1 MKKIIAVLLCL
12 VLAAASVLA
21 LAEDAGDKAY
31 VIEKAIR
38 VFLVSN
44 FNDQKI
50 LNLINNN
57 KVPVTMV
64 SPNEMNKMSNNGVHQ
79 GVAAELKPYQTVSLE
94 EIILKAKK
102 KDKKIIVM
110 LDGIEDPH
118 NLGAILRSAD
128 VFEASG
134 IILPKHNSV
143 SLNATVAK
151 TSAGAINY
159 VPVAV
164 VNNLNQ
170 AISKLKEEGYW
181 VVATDG
187 SAEISYSSIKYD
199 FPVVVV
205 IGSEGKGVSPL
216 VLKNSDYIVK
226 IPQFGHVNS
235 LNASVAAGILLAEV
249 HKSNI

>member
-1 MKKIIAVLLCL
+1 MNKDINLIYGKNP
-12 VLAAASVLA
+12 
-21 LAEDAGDKAY
+21 
-31 VIEKAIR
+31 VIEAIRAKKAIK
-38 VFLVSN
+38 VFLTSN

-50 LNLINNN
+50 LSLINEN
-57 KVPVTMV
+57 KINFVTV
-64 SPNEMNKMSNNGVHQ
+64 NPNEMDKMANNGVHQ
-79 GVAAELKPYQTVSLE
+79 GIAAELKPYQTVSLE
-94 EIILKAKK
+94 EIIHKAKNK
-102 KDKKIIVM
+102 EKKIIVM

-128 VFEASG
+128 VFDASG

-143 SLNATVAK
+143 TLNATVAK

-159 VPVAV
+159 VPVSV

-170 AISKLKEEGYW
+170 AIKTLKEEGYW
-181 VVATDG
+181 IVSTDG
-187 SAEISYSSIKYD
+187 SATISYSSIKYD

-205 IGSEGKGVSPL
+205 IGSEGKGVSAL

>member
-1 MKKIIAVLLCL
+1 MNKEINL
-12 VLAAASVLA
+12 VY
-21 LAEDAGDKAY
+21 GKNP
-31 VIEKAIR
+31 VIEAINARKALK
-38 VFLVSN
+38 VFVVNN

-50 LNLINNN
+50 LNLIKENRLQ
-57 KVPVTMV
+57 VVYV
-64 SPNEMNKMSNNGVHQ
+64 SPSEMEKMSDGGVHQ
-79 GVAAELKPYQTVSLE
+79 GVSAELKPYQTVSLE
-94 EIILKAKK
+94 EIILKARKK
-102 KDKKIIVM
+102 EKKIIVM
-110 LDGIEDPH
+110 LDNINDPH

-128 VFEASG
+128 VFEAAG
-134 IILPKHNSV
+134 IIIPKHNSV

-170 AISKLKEEGYW
+170 AIKTLKDEGYW
-181 VVATDG
+181 VVSTDG
-187 SAEISYSSIKYD
+187 SATISYSSIKYD

-205 IGSEGKGVSPL
+205 IGSEGKGVSSL

-249 HKSNI
+249 HK

>member
-1 MKKIIAVLLCL
+1 MKDINLIYGKNP
-12 VLAAASVLA
+12 
-21 LAEDAGDKAY
+21 
-31 VIEKAIR
+31 VIEAIR
-38 VFLVSN
+38 AKKALKVFLVSN
-44 FNDQKI
+44 FSDQKI
-50 LNLINNN
+50 LNLIKENHLN
-57 KVPVTMV
+57 V
-64 SPNEMNKMSNNGVHQ
+64 SYINPNEMDKMCDGVHQ

-94 EIILKAKK
+94 EIIIKAKK

-134 IILPKHNSV
+134 IVLPKHNSV

-205 IGSEGKGVSPL
+205 IGSEGKGVSSL

>member
-1 MKKIIAVLLCL
+1 MKDLNLIYGKNP
-12 VLAAASVLA
+12 
-21 LAEDAGDKAY
+21 
-31 VIEKAIR
+31 VIEAIR
-38 VFLVSN
+38 AKKALKVFIVNN

-50 LNLINNN
+50 INLIKENHLA
-57 KVPVTMV
+57 VV
-64 SPNEMNKMSNNGVHQ
+64 SIAPNEMDKMCDGVHQ
-79 GVAAELKPYQTVSLE
+79 GIAAELKPYQTVSLE
-94 EIILKAKK
+94 EIIIRGRKK
-102 KDKKIIVM
+102 EKKIIVM
-110 LDGIEDPH
+110 LDNISDPH
-118 NLGAILRSAD
+118 NLGAIIRSAD
-128 VFEASG
+128 VFEVAG

-159 VPVAV
+159 VPVAI

-170 AISKLKEEGYW
+170 AIKTLKEEGYW
-181 VVATDG
+181 IVSTDG
-187 SAEISYSSIKYD
+187 SAATSYSSIKYD
-199 FPVVVV
+199 FPTVVV
-205 IGSEGKGVSPL
+205 IGSEGKGVSSL

>member
-1 MKKIIAVLLCL
+1 MNKDINL
-12 VLAAASVLA
+12 VY
-21 LAEDAGDKAY
+21 GKNP
-31 VIEKAIR
+31 VIEAIR
-38 VFLVSN
+38 AKKALKVFVVAN
-44 FNDQKI
+44 FNDQKV
-50 LNLINNN
+50 LNLIKDN
-57 KVPVTMV
+57 KLNMV
-64 SPNEMNKMSNNGVHQ
+64 SISPNEMDKMCNGVHQ
-79 GVAAELKPYQTVSLE
+79 GIAAELKPYQNVSLE
-94 EIILKAKK
+94 EIIIKAKK
-102 KDKKIIVM
+102 KEKKIIVM

-118 NLGAILRSAD
+118 NLGAIMRSAD

-143 SLNATVAK
+143 TLNATVAK

-170 AISKLKEEGYW
+170 AIKELKEEGFW
-181 VVATDG
+181 IVSTDG
-187 SAEISYSSIKYD
+187 SATIDYSSIKYD

-205 IGSEGKGVSPL
+205 IGSEGKGVSSL

-249 HKSNI
+249 HKSNS

>member
-1 MKKIIAVLLCL
+1 MKDINLIYGKNP
-12 VLAAASVLA
+12 
-21 LAEDAGDKAY
+21 
-31 VIEKAIR
+31 VIEAIR
-38 VFLVSN
+38 TKKALKVFLVSN
-44 FNDQKI
+44 FSDQKI
-50 LNLINNN
+50 LNLIKENRLN
-57 KVPVTMV
+57 V
-64 SPNEMNKMSNNGVHQ
+64 SYINPNEMDKMCDGVHQ

-102 KDKKIIVM
+102 KSKKIIVM

-134 IILPKHNSV
+134 IVLPKHNSA

-205 IGSEGKGVSPL
+205 IGSEGKGVSHL

>member
-1 MKKIIAVLLCL
+1 MNKDINL
-12 VLAAASVLA
+12 VY
-21 LAEDAGDKAY
+21 GKNP
-31 VIEKAIR
+31 VIEAIR
-38 VFLVSN
+38 AKKALKVFVMSN
-44 FNDQKI
+44 FSDQKV
-50 LNLINNN
+50 LNLIKEN
-57 KVPVTMV
+57 KLNMV
-64 SPNEMNKMSNNGVHQ
+64 AISPSEMDKMCNGVHQ
-79 GVAAELKPYQTVSLE
+79 GIAAELKPYQTVSLE
-94 EIILKAKK
+94 EIIIKAKK
-102 KDKKIIVM
+102 KEKKIIVM

-118 NLGAILRSAD
+118 NLGAIMRSAD

-143 SLNATVAK
+143 TLNATVAK

-170 AISKLKEEGYW
+170 AIKELKEEGFW
-181 VVATDG
+181 IVSTDG
-187 SAEISYSSIKYD
+187 SATISYSSIKYD

-205 IGSEGKGVSPL
+205 IGSEGKGVSSL

-249 HKSNI
+249 HKSNS

>member
-1 MKKIIAVLLCL
+1 MNNKETNFIYGKNP
-12 VLAAASVLA
+12 
-21 LAEDAGDKAY
+21 
-31 VIEKAIR
+31 VIEAINAKKAIR

-57 KVPVTMV
+57 KVPVSMV

>member
-1 MKKIIAVLLCL
+1 MNKETYIVYGKNP
-12 VLAAASVLA
+12 
-21 LAEDAGDKAY
+21 
-31 VIEKAIR
+31 VIEAINAKKALK
-38 VFLVSN
+38 VFVVTN
-44 FNDQKI
+44 FSDQKV
-50 LNLINNN
+50 LNLIKEN
-57 KVPVTMV
+57 KLPFASV
-64 SPNEMNKMSNNGVHQ
+64 SPNEMNKMSDNGVHQ
-79 GVAAELKPYQTVSLE
+79 GVAVELKPYQTVSVE

-102 KDKKIIVM
+102 KEKKIIVM
-110 LDGIEDPH
+110 LDNINDPH

-128 VFEASG
+128 VFEAAG

-170 AISKLKEEGYW
+170 AIKTLKDEGYW

-187 SAEISYSSIKYD
+187 SATISYSSIKYD
-199 FPVVVV
+199 FPVVIV

-226 IPQFGHVNS
+226 IPQYGHVNS

-249 HKSNI
+249 HKSNS

>member
-1 MKKIIAVLLCL
+1 MNKDINFVYGKNP
-12 VLAAASVLA
+12 
-21 LAEDAGDKAY
+21 
-31 VIEKAIR
+31 VIEGINAKKVLK
-38 VFLVSN
+38 VFLVTS

-50 LNLINNN
+50 INLVKENKINC
-57 KVPVTMV
+57 VTV
-64 SPNEMNKMSNNGVHQ
+64 SHSEMERMSEGGVHQ

-94 EIILKAKK
+94 EIIFKARKK
-102 KDKKIIVM
+102 EKKIIVM
-110 LDGIEDPH
+110 LDNISDPQ

-134 IILPKHNSV
+134 VILPKHNSV

-170 AISKLKEEGYW
+170 AIKTLKDEGYW
-181 VVATDG
+181 IVATDG
-187 SAEISYSSIKYD
+187 SATISYSSIKYD

-205 IGSEGKGVSPL
+205 IGSEGKGVSSL

-249 HKSNI
+249 HK

>member
-1 MKKIIAVLLCL
+1 MNKDINL
-12 VLAAASVLA
+12 VY
-21 LAEDAGDKAY
+21 GKNP
-31 VIEKAIR
+31 VIEGINAKKVLK
-38 VFLVSN
+38 VFLVTN

-50 LNLINNN
+50 LNLIKEN
-57 KVPVTMV
+57 KISCVTVPP
-64 SPNEMNKMSNNGVHQ
+64 SEMERMSEGGVHQ

-94 EIILKAKK
+94 EIIFKARKK
-102 KDKKIIVM
+102 EKKIIVM
-110 LDGIEDPH
+110 LDNINDPH

-170 AISKLKEEGYW
+170 AIKTLKDEGYW
-181 VVATDG
+181 VVSTDG
-187 SAEISYSSIKYD
+187 SATISYSSIKYD

-205 IGSEGKGVSPL
+205 IGSEGKGVSSL
-216 VLKNSDYIVK
+216 VLKNSDYVVK

-249 HKSNI
+249 HK

>member
-1 MKKIIAVLLCL
+1 MKDLNLIYGKNP
-12 VLAAASVLA
+12 
-21 LAEDAGDKAY
+21 
-31 VIEKAIR
+31 VIEAIR
-38 VFLVSN
+38 AKKALKVFIVNN

-50 LNLINNN
+50 LSLIKDNHLA
-57 KVPVTMV
+57 VSSI
-64 SPNEMNKMSNNGVHQ
+64 SPNEMDRMCDGVHQ
-79 GVAAELKPYQTVSLE
+79 GIAAELKPYQTVSLE
-94 EIILKAKK
+94 EIIYKAKSK
-102 KDKKIIVM
+102 EKKIIVM
-110 LDGIEDPH
+110 LDNISDPH
-118 NLGAILRSAD
+118 NLGAIIRSAD

-143 SLNATVAK
+143 SLSATVAK

-170 AISKLKEEGYW
+170 AIKTLKEEGYW
-181 VVATDG
+181 IVSTDG

>member
-1 MKKIIAVLLCL
+1 MSKDINL
-12 VLAAASVLA
+12 VY
-21 LAEDAGDKAY
+21 GKNP
-31 VIEKAIR
+31 VIEGINAKKVLK
-38 VFLVSN
+38 VFLVTN

-50 LNLINNN
+50 LNLIKEN
-57 KVPVTMV
+57 KINYVTVPP
-64 SPNEMNKMSNNGVHQ
+64 SEMEKMSEGGVHQ

-94 EIILKAKK
+94 EIILKARKK
-102 KDKKIIVM
+102 EKKIIVM
-110 LDGIEDPH
+110 LDNINDPH

-128 VFEASG
+128 VFEAAG

-170 AISKLKEEGYW
+170 AIKTLKDEGYW
-181 VVATDG
+181 VVSTDG
-187 SAEISYSSIKYD
+187 SATISYSSIKYD

-205 IGSEGKGVSPL
+205 IGSEGKGVSSL

-249 HKSNI
+249 HK

>member
-1 MKKIIAVLLCL
+1 MNKELNLIYGKNP
-12 VLAAASVLA
+12 
-21 LAEDAGDKAY
+21 
-31 VIEKAIR
+31 VIEAINARKALK
-38 VFLVSN
+38 VFLVHN
-44 FNDQKI
+44 FSDQKV
-50 LNLINNN
+50 LNLIKEN
-57 KVPVTMV
+57 KLPVVNV
-64 SPNEMNKMSNNGVHQ
+64 SPTEMEKMANGGVHQ
-79 GVAAELKPYQTVSLE
+79 GLAAELKPYQTVSLD
-94 EIILKAKK
+94 EIIIRAKK

-110 LDGIEDPH
+110 LDNIEDPH

-134 IILPKHNSV
+134 VVLPKHNSV

-170 AISKLKEEGYW
+170 AIKQLKEEGYW
-181 VVATDG
+181 VVSTDG
-187 SAEISYSSIKYD
+187 SATISYSSLKYD

-205 IGSEGKGVSPL
+205 IGSEGKGVSSL
-216 VLKNSDYIVK
+216 VLKNSDYVVK

-249 HKSNI
+249 RKTNI

>member
-1 MKKIIAVLLCL
+1 MKDINLIYGKNP
-12 VLAAASVLA
+12 
-21 LAEDAGDKAY
+21 
-31 VIEKAIR
+31 VIEAIR
-38 VFLVSN
+38 AKKALKVFLVSN
-44 FNDQKI
+44 FSDQKI
-50 LNLINNN
+50 LNLIKENHLN
-57 KVPVTMV
+57 V
-64 SPNEMNKMSNNGVHQ
+64 SYINPNEMDKMCDGVHQ

-205 IGSEGKGVSPL
+205 IGSEGKGVSSL

>member
-1 MKKIIAVLLCL
+1 MNKDINLIYGKNP
-12 VLAAASVLA
+12 
-21 LAEDAGDKAY
+21 
-31 VIEKAIR
+31 VIEAINAKKALK
-38 VFLVSN
+38 VFLVHN
-44 FNDQKI
+44 FNDKKVI
-50 LNLINNN
+50 NLIRDN
-57 KVPVTMV
+57 KLPVV
-64 SPNEMNKMSNNGVHQ
+64 NISPNEMEKMCDGGVHQ
-79 GVAAELKPYQTVSLE
+79 GLAAELKPYQTVSLE
-94 EIILKAKK
+94 EIIIKANKK
-102 KDKKIIVM
+102 NKKIIVM
-110 LDGIEDPH
+110 LDNINDPH

-128 VFEASG
+128 VFEAAG
-134 IILPKHNSV
+134 IVLPKHNSV

-170 AISKLKEEGYW
+170 AIKTLKEEGYW
-181 VVATDG
+181 VVSTDG
-187 SAEISYSSIKYD
+187 SATIDYSSIKYD

-216 VLKNSDYIVK
+216 VLKNSDYVVK

-249 HKSNI
+249 HKTNI

>member
-1 MKKIIAVLLCL
+1 MMNKEINLIYGKNP
-12 VLAAASVLA
+12 
-21 LAEDAGDKAY
+21 
-31 VIEKAIR
+31 VIEAIKAKKALK
-38 VFLVSN
+38 VFVITN

-50 LNLINNN
+50 LNLIKENHLD
-57 KVPVTMV
+57 MISI
-64 SPNEMNKMSNNGVHQ
+64 SPNEMERMCHGVHQ
-79 GVAAELKPYQTVSLE
+79 GVAAELKPYQTVSLQ

-102 KDKKIIVM
+102 KEKKIIVM

-118 NLGAILRSAD
+118 NLGAIMRSSD

-143 SLNATVAK
+143 TLNATVAK

-170 AISKLKEEGYW
+170 AIKELKEEGYW
-181 VVATDG
+181 IVSTDG
-187 SAEISYSSIKYD
+187 SATISYSSIKYD

-205 IGSEGKGVSPL
+205 IGSEGKGVSSL

-235 LNASVAAGILLAEV
+235 LNASVAAGILLAEI
-249 HKSNI
+249 HKSNS

>member
-1 MKKIIAVLLCL
+1 MNKKEINLIY
-12 VLAAASVLA
+12 
-21 LAEDAGDKAY
+21 GKNP
-31 VIEKAIR
+31 VIEAINAKKVIR
-38 VFLVSN
+38 VFLVFN

-50 LNLINNN
+50 LSLINNN
-57 KVPVTMV
+57 KVAVSMI
-64 SPNEMNKMSNNGVHQ
+64 SPNEMEKMCPGVNQ
-79 GVAAELKPYQTVSLE
+79 GIAAELKPYQTVSLE
-94 EIILKAKK
+94 EIIFKAKK
-102 KDKKIIVM
+102 KEKKIIVM

-170 AISKLKEEGYW
+170 AIKTLKEEGYW
-181 VVATDG
+181 VVSTDG
-187 SAEISYSSIKYD
+187 SATISYSSIKYD

-205 IGSEGKGVSPL
+205 IGSEGKGISSL

>member
-1 MKKIIAVLLCL
+1 MNKDINLIYGKNP
-12 VLAAASVLA
+12 
-21 LAEDAGDKAY
+21 
-31 VIEKAIR
+31 VIEAINARKALK
-38 VFLVSN
+38 VFLVHN
-44 FNDQKI
+44 FNDQKVI
-50 LNLINNN
+50 NLIKDN
-57 KVPVTMV
+57 KLPVV
-64 SPNEMNKMSNNGVHQ
+64 SISSNEMEKMCDGGVHQ
-79 GVAAELKPYQTVSLE
+79 GLAAELKPYQTVSLE
-94 EIILKAKK
+94 EIIIKANKK
-102 KDKKIIVM
+102 NKKIIVM
-110 LDGIEDPH
+110 LDNINDPH

-128 VFEASG
+128 VFEAAG
-134 IILPKHNSV
+134 IVLPKHNSV

-170 AISKLKEEGYW
+170 AIKTLKEEGYW
-181 VVATDG
+181 VVSTDG
-187 SAEISYSSIKYD
+187 SATIDYSSIKYD

-249 HKSNI
+249 HKTNI

>member
-1 MKKIIAVLLCL
+1 MKDLNLIYGKNP
-12 VLAAASVLA
+12 
-21 LAEDAGDKAY
+21 
-31 VIEKAIR
+31 VIEAIRAKKAIK
-38 VFLVSN
+38 VFVVNN

-50 LNLINNN
+50 LSLINDNRLA
-57 KVPVTMV
+57 VT
-64 SPNEMNKMSNNGVHQ
+64 SISSNEMDKMCNGVHQ
-79 GVAAELKPYQTVSLE
+79 GIAAELKPYQTVSLE
-94 EIILKAKK
+94 EIIYKAKNK
-102 KDKKIIVM
+102 EKKIIVM
-110 LDGIEDPH
+110 LDNISDPH
-118 NLGAILRSAD
+118 NLGAIIRSAD
-128 VFEASG
+128 VFEAAG

-170 AISKLKEEGYW
+170 AIKTLKEEGYW
-181 VVATDG
+181 IVSTDG

>member
-1 MKKIIAVLLCL
+1 MNNKEINFIYGKNP
-12 VLAAASVLA
+12 
-21 LAEDAGDKAY
+21 
-31 VIEKAIR
+31 VIEAINAKKVIR

-50 LNLINNN
+50 LSLIKNN
-57 KVPVTMV
+57 KVVVSNV
-64 SPNEMNKMSNNGVHQ
+64 SPNEMDKMSNGGVHQ
-79 GVAAELKPYQTVSLE
+79 GIAAELKPYQTVSLE
-94 EIILKAKK
+94 EIINKAKK
-102 KDKKIIVM
+102 KEKKIIVM
-110 LDGIEDPH
+110 LDGTEDPH

-170 AISKLKEEGYW
+170 AIKTLKDEGYW
-181 VVATDG
+181 IVSTDG
-187 SAEISYSSIKYD
+187 SATISYSSIKYD

-205 IGSEGKGVSPL
+205 IGSEGKGVSSL

>member
-1 MKKIIAVLLCL
+1 MMKEMNIIY
-12 VLAAASVLA
+12 
-21 LAEDAGDKAY
+21 GKNP
-31 VIEKAIR
+31 VIEAIR
-38 VFLVSN
+38 ARKVVKVFIVNN

-50 LNLINNN
+50 SSLIKENRLT
-57 KVPVTMV
+57 VSMI
-64 SPNEMNKMSNNGVHQ
+64 SPNEMDKMCDGVHQ
-79 GVAAELKPYQTVSLE
+79 GIAAELKPYQTVGLE
-94 EIILKAKK
+94 EIIAKAKK
-102 KDKKIIVM
+102 KEKKIIVM
-110 LDGIEDPH
+110 LDNISDPH

-143 SLNATVAK
+143 TLNATVAK

-170 AISKLKEEGYW
+170 AIKALKDEGYW

-187 SAEISYSSIKYD
+187 SAEISYSSLKYD

-249 HKSNI
+249 HKSNS

>member
-1 MKKIIAVLLCL
+1 MNKDINLIYGKNP
-12 VLAAASVLA
+12 
-21 LAEDAGDKAY
+21 
-31 VIEKAIR
+31 VIEAINARKALK
-38 VFLVSN
+38 VFLVHN
-44 FNDQKI
+44 FNDQKVI
-50 LNLINNN
+50 NLIRDN
-57 KVPVTMV
+57 KLPVV
-64 SPNEMNKMSNNGVHQ
+64 SIYSNEMERMCDGGVHQ
-79 GVAAELKPYQTVSLE
+79 GLAAELKPYQTVSLE
-94 EIILKAKK
+94 EIIIRANKK
-102 KDKKIIVM
+102 TKKIIVM
-110 LDGIEDPH
+110 LDNINDPH

-128 VFEASG
+128 VFEAAG
-134 IILPKHNSV
+134 IVLPKHNSV

-170 AISKLKEEGYW
+170 AIKTLKEEGYW
-181 VVATDG
+181 VVSTDG
-187 SAEISYSSIKYD
+187 SATIDYSSIKYD

-216 VLKNSDYIVK
+216 VLKNSDYVVK

-249 HKSNI
+249 HKTNI

>member
-1 MKKIIAVLLCL
+1 MAKDINLIYGKNP
-12 VLAAASVLA
+12 
-21 LAEDAGDKAY
+21 
-31 VIEKAIR
+31 VIEAIR
-38 VFLVSN
+38 AKKALKVFVVSN

-50 LNLINNN
+50 LNLIKENRLN
-57 KVPVTMV
+57 TTSI
-64 SPNEMNKMSNNGVHQ
+64 SPNEMDKMCNGVHQ

-94 EIILKAKK
+94 EIIYKAKN

-187 SAEISYSSIKYD
+187 SANISYSSLKYD

-249 HKSNI
+249 HK